1 MASLGRVWPAL
12 LHCPYR
18 KPDGMFSCRHQPLT
32 VGADAVARWPGFR
45 RGLTARGFHGR
56 LVFRSSAFS
65 PIPRWGHLPVGSSCA
80 TLGFPSGARAYVLSW
95 IVFFSSS
102 RSIRFYQPPVDNHS
116 YVETRAVAVTG
127 VTPAHTMP
135 RLIYGYKKNPRNQS
149 FLRIFL
155 NYKNNSITSYIRGL
169 AVYEAK
175 THCTVPNI
183 CFFKLFVKQK
193 K

>member
-1 MASLGRVWPAL
+1 MLARHHSDGYGRHW

-32 VGADAVARWPGFR
+32 LGADAVARWPGFR
-45 RGLTARGFHGR
+45 RGLTARGTHGR

-65 PIPRWGHLPVGSSCA
+65 PVPRWGHLPVGSSCA

-95 IVFFSSS
+95 IVFSSS

-127 VTPAHTMP
+127 ATPAHTMP
-135 RLIYGYKKNPRNQS
+135 RLIYGHKEA
-149 FLRIFL
+149 LG
-155 NYKNNSITSYIRGL
+155 TS
-169 AVYEAK
+169 
-175 THCTVPNI
+175 TS
-183 CFFKLFVKQK
+183 
-193 K
+193 